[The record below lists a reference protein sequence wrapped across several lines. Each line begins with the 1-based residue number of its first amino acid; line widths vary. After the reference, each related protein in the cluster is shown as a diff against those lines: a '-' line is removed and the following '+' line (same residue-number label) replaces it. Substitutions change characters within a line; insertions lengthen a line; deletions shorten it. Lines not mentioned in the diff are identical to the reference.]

1 MFVECLSVGY
11 TGCSQEVGEDFTT
24 HRLQYRA
31 LEVASF
37 LNVSKVCN
45 SLLLCGIGI

>member
-31 LEVASF
+31 SEVSGF
-37 LNVSKVCN
+37 INVSKVSN
-45 SLLLCGIGI
+45 SLLLCDIGT